1 MLKSWRQAAMLVA
14 WRQGGHVEV
23 MTSRHWA
30 MLKSW
35 RQAAILKPW
44 RHGTGPRWNNDDVK
58 AVMFVLDR
66 RKSQQRQNDQF
77 FSYIFLQAF
86 HSIAKCVAALAMSCP
101 SEGQSVVNLFV
112 RDIQVML
119 HSLDFSPGLTVDSQC
134 FTLFFVA
141 LMWSNIGQQS
151 AKVADPV
158 RLFSLLSLGEIG
170 RHTYVSLKGFILFI
184 FIISGE

>member
-1 MLKSWRQAAMLVA
+1 
-14 WRQGGHVEV
+14 
-23 MTSRHWA
+23 
-30 MLKSW
+30 
-35 RQAAILKPW
+35 
-44 RHGTGPRWNNDDVK
+44 
-58 AVMFVLDR
+58 MFVLDR
-66 RKSQQRQNDQF
+66 RKSQQRQNDQL

-119 HSLDFSPGLTVDSQC
+119 HSLDFSPCPTVDSQC
-134 FTLFFVA
+134 FILSFVA
-141 LMWSNIGQQS
+141 LMWPNIGQQS